1 MPPGGTTAE
10 RAGEGRGYGTEG
22 EGAARRGQALTV
34 AEVTKHIA
42 AAPERVWAELSDGW
56 MFTGWVVGATHIRGV
71 DEGWP
76 EPGTRLHHQVGAWP
90 LVLSD
95 TTQVLECEE
104 PSRLVL
110 QARAWP
116 VGEARVVLTLEAD
129 GDGTLVRMAE
139 RPTHGLAKA
148 LHTPLQDALL
158 RRRNTE
164 SLERLAC
171 IAENRPLPGE
181 LIPGNRVAAL
191 DDEGPA
197 ESQR

>member
-1 MPPGGTTAE
+1 M
-10 RAGEGRGYGTEG
+10 
-22 EGAARRGQALTV
+22 

-42 AAPERVWAELSDGW
+42 APPDRVWAELSDGW
-56 MFTGWVVGATHIRGV
+56 MFTGWVVGATHIRDV
-71 DEGWP
+71 DGAWP
-76 EPGTRLHHQVGAWP
+76 AAGARLHHQVGAWP

-95 TTQVLECEE
+95 TTQVLECEQ
-104 PSRLVL
+104 PRRLVL

-116 VGEARVVLTLEAD
+116 MGEARVVLILEPD
-129 GDGTLVRMAE
+129 GDGTLVRMSE
-139 RPTHGLAKA
+139 WPTHGLAKA
-148 LHTPLQDALL
+148 THTRLQDALL

-171 IAENRPLPGE
+171 IAEKRPLPGD
-181 LIPGNRVAAL
+181 LVVADYRATAV